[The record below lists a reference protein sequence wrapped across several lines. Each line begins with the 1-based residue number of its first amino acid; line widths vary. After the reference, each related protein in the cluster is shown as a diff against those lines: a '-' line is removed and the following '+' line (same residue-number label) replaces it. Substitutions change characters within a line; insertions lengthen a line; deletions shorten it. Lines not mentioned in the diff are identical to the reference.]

1 MCSRMIRGPPPRGA
15 LEPGRWHSQPSCDP
29 GSDHLE
35 VGSFVQEMGPDAWEG
50 GRSGSV
56 GGTMTH
62 EGDYVVL
69 FIAKNKNFLKDNY
82 C

>member
-1 MCSRMIRGPPPRGA
+1 MCGRMIRGSPPRGS
-15 LEPGRWHSQPSCDP
+15 LEPGRWHSQPNSDCDP
-29 GSDHLE
+29 GNDHPE
-35 VGSFVQEMGPDAWEG
+35 VSSFVQEKGPDPWEG

-69 FIAKNKNFLKDNY
+69 FIAKNKNF
-82 C
+82 

>member
-1 MCSRMIRGPPPRGA
+1 
-15 LEPGRWHSQPSCDP
+15 
-29 GSDHLE
+29 
-35 VGSFVQEMGPDAWEG
+35 MGPDAWEG